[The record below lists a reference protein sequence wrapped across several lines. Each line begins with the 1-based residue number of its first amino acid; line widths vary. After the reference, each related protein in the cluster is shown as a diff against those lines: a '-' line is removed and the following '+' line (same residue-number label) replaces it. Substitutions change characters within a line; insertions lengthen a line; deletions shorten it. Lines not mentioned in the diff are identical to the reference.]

1 MPGHDLIARAAEPT
15 LAVVRGVAAVQ
26 VDNPTPCEEYSVR
39 GLVNHLLFWGPTL
52 IGAAHHESV
61 PPAGVAEREVDLVG
75 ADWRTAL
82 TEQIEDLVEGW
93 SDPDAWTGVTRMG
106 SDHELSASLVGGM
119 VAAELVVHGWDLA
132 RATDQRPT
140 WDDDVVEFVR
150 GEVAGTAR
158 QGRDIGVYGPE
169 VIVPDDASPL
179 DRLLGLTGRDP
190 RWKAI

>member
-1 MPGHDLIARAAEPT
+1 
-15 LAVVRGVAAVQ
+15 
-26 VDNPTPCEEYSVR
+26 
-39 GLVNHLLFWGPTL
+39 
-52 IGAAHHESV
+52 V
-61 PPAGVAEREVDLVG
+61 PPAGVAEREVDLVD
-75 ADWRTAL
+75 AEWRTAL
-82 TEQIEDLVEGW
+82 SEQIEDLVDGW
-93 SDPDAWTGVTRMG
+93 SDPAAWAGTTRMG

-132 RATDQRPT
+132 RATDQTPT
-140 WDDDVVEFVR
+140 WDDELLEFVR
-150 GEVAGTAR
+150 AEVAGTAQ